1 MSAATGGD
9 LRGAVVV
16 VTGATGAAGPA
27 VVSSLALAGA
37 SVIAAGR
44 DQGRLDAVLA
54 TVSESE
60 PRLRS
65 LVHTSVIDLNDE
77 QATRD
82 WGRALIAEHGRVD
95 GLIQLVGGWRGGAPI
110 EQVDLADYEILHND
124 LVRTLQHATRA
135 LLQPISA
142 SPVGRLVIVSTTG
155 LAAPTANNAIY
166 LTAKAAA
173 ETWVRAVAHG
183 WRDTPDAAVVVRVKA
198 LLTEAMVEQKP
209 QAAFRGYVPV
219 AELAQRITELF
230 AESADR
236 INGEVVTLDGRSPA

>member
-1 MSAATGGD
+1 MNAATGGD

-60 PRLRS
+60 PPLRS

-124 LVRTLQHATRA
+124 LVRTLQHATCA

-183 WRDTPDAAVVVRVKA
+183 WRDTPEAAVVVRVKA

-209 QAAFRGYVPV
+209 QAAFRGFVPV